1 MIKKFVKKIYD
12 EFKDFYDELDI
23 ICKYLIP
30 LGILYF
36 FVVCIS
42 VFNSGLD
49 EKEHFVTIRLIFS
62 SISGYILEKS
72 TKTCTSNPKLLK
84 NKILLVGSFSVIS
97 TIVIILAC
105 IVDVSVDNQ
114 SLLLIKNLLFSSIG
128 FLTSA
133 SNTFF
138 KKDN

>member
-1 MIKKFVKKIYD
+1 MIKKFAKKIYD

-105 IVDVSVDNQ
+105 ILDVSVDNQ
-114 SLLLIKNLLFSSIG
+114 SLLIIKNLLFSSIG